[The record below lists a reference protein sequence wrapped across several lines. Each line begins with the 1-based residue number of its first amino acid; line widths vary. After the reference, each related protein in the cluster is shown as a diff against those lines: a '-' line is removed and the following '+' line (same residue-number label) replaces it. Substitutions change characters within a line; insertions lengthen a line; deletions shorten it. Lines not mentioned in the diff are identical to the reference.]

1 MWHCIPR
8 PAAIGTSFERIASD
22 PTAAATGDA
31 MEFFSNDG
39 RRLETLTDWRNHSGS
54 VSSRHWAE
62 GRSARELARAWIEGD
77 ATTHLESL
85 LTSAPAFGGL
95 VLDRGIAEK
104 ETRFDDIRGGPRHH
118 DLLVIGRAPS
128 GTVVIGVEGKADEP
142 FDDPLDAWVMRA
154 EARSE
159 GSRAPE
165 RLDRLTTAFF
175 GTTLDDDPLLAPL
188 RYQLLSALA
197 GTLADARE
205 QDAAHAVLLVHEFQT
220 PWTKDDLHRRN
231 AEDLEAFLGRLMPG
245 VAHAGADRAWIAGP
259 HAVVGDGT
267 WLPDE
272 TEVYVAKLVT
282 STRPT

>member
-1 MWHCIPR
+1 
-8 PAAIGTSFERIASD
+8 
-22 PTAAATGDA
+22 

-39 RRLETLTDWRNHSGS
+39 RQIETLADWRNHSGP
-54 VSSRHWAE
+54 VSGRHWAE
-62 GRSARELARAWIEGD
+62 GRSARELARAWIEGNA
-77 ATTHLESL
+77 ATQVTSL

-104 ETRFDDIRGGPRHH
+104 ETRFDDLGGGPRHH

-154 EARSE
+154 EE

-175 GTTLDDDPLLAPL
+175 DTTLDEDPLLAPL
-188 RYQLLSALA
+188 RFQLLSALA

-205 QDAAHAVLLVHEFQT
+205 QGAARAVLLVHEFET
-220 PWTKDDLHRRN
+220 PWTNDDQHRRN
-231 AEDLEAFLGRLMPG
+231 AEDLKAFLGRLMPG
-245 VAHAGADRAWIAGP
+245 VEHVGEDRAWIAGP
-259 HAVVGDGT
+259 HAVAGDGT
-267 WLPDE
+267 
-272 TEVYVAKLVT
+272 
-282 STRPT
+282 